1 MPVKTRLNGLV
12 HLSAKIME
20 ISPAAA
26 EPPQSAKRQ
35 QVLEAAGVLFI
46 AQGYGKVSMEAV
58 AKQAGVSKA
67 TLYAHFPSKD
77 VLFAT
82 IVGDACARNALGD
95 NSFPEHVVDISA
107 ALRQIGNRLLSFL
120 MLDRTMAIYRVT
132 VAESARFPEL
142 GEAFL
147 AAGPLVFVNRMAGWL
162 ERQSRAGHLTVAD
175 TNVAAEQFLALLRT
189 TSFLRATLGLPTSN
203 RPEDSVLAIV
213 EAAVTIF
220 LRGYRAAQEDQIR

>member
-1 MPVKTRLNGLV
+1 MD
-12 HLSAKIME
+12 
-20 ISPAAA
+20 ISPTII

-35 QVLEAAGVLFI
+35 QVLEAAGELFI

-58 AKQAGVSKA
+58 AKQAQVSKA
-67 TLYAHFPSKD
+67 TLYAHFASKD

-95 NSFPEHVVDISA
+95 GSFPEFVDDIGA
-107 ALRQIGNRLLSFL
+107 ALRQIGMRLLNFL

-147 AAGPLVFVNRMAGWL
+147 AAGPLVFVDRMAGWL
-162 ERQSRAGHLTVAD
+162 ETQCAAGHLSVAD
-175 TNVAAEQFLALLRT
+175 AKIAAEQFLALLRT
-189 TSFLRATLGLPTSN
+189 TGFLRATLGLPPSD
-203 RPEDSVLAIV
+203 RPEDSVPAIV
-213 EAAVTIF
+213 DAAVAIF
-220 LRGYRAAQEDQIR
+220 LHGYCTAQEGSPASIRA